1 MLNVLVSKIY
11 KALFLRGEDIEAKR
25 VHIIVKFMFLI
36 IGLVSIYM
44 GHYITSIFSILVIF
58 LLSLYYGLKSEYI
71 SSIIIASIPALWLA
85 LTNFIVVFLLK
96 SIIDVNAILIVF
108 IKVISATLIILWFMF
123 ILTPIELYNIIIKLR
138 RGNPVYPLL
147 TWRLIPLGL
156 REVEESYII
165 QRMKNEPIWKS
176 LAISTA
182 SMIERGDKIIEA
194 NIHKLS
200 IKLNKPLP
208 YKYLLKPTLIFIT
221 VTFSTATISIL
232 EYLNLI

>member
-11 KALFLRGEDIEAKR
+11 KALFLRGEDIEAKH

-85 LTNFIVVFLLK
+85 LTNFIVVFFIK

-108 IKVISATLIILWFMF
+108 TKVISATLIILWFTF

-165 QRMKNEPIWKS
+165 QRMKSEPIWKS

-194 NIHKLS
+194 NVHKLS